1 MEEPQFWKLSEPAT
15 NPDFG
20 CLPEER
26 TLDNLLNSGVI
37 LVEKPRG
44 PTSHQLTAWARDL
57 LGISK
62 IGHGGTLDP
71 FATGLLTL
79 LLGKATRLTDI
90 VLRGDKTYAGI
101 LRFGRPVEEEELS
114 DLLTKLEGVIYNVP
128 PLESAVKIQ
137 VRTRTIHS
145 FRAMEVDT
153 DSKVAAFEVS
163 CSAGTYVRTLAKD
176 IGLLLGTSCEL
187 TELHRSKTGSFSQGM
202 ACTMQQLADAAFLH
216 NEHDDDRALKKLIS
230 PVESILSKLPTITIK
245 DGAAAALS
253 HGAPLARPGVI
264 SAQKGVTEGTTV
276 LLRTVKREAVSVAT
290 MKVDSDSL
298 GEMKTG
304 EVAIAKAVLM
314 EPGTY
319 PQSWSKE

>member
-1 MEEPQFWKLSEPAT
+1 MEESELWQLSEPVT
-15 NPDFG
+15 NADFG
-20 CLPEER
+20 CRPYER
-26 TLDNLLNSGVI
+26 TLNQLLKSGVI

-90 VLRGDKTYAGI
+90 VLRGDKKYVGV
-101 LRFGRPVEEEELS
+101 LRFGRSVDESELQE
-114 DLLTKLEGVIYNVP
+114 LLTGLEGVIYNVP

-137 VRTRTIHS
+137 VRTRTIRS
-145 FRAMEVDT
+145 IRVVEVDS
-153 DSKVAAFEVS
+153 DSRIAAFEAF

-187 TELHRSKTGSFSQGM
+187 TELHRIQTGSFTQSM
-202 ACTMQQLADAAFLH
+202 ACTMQQLADAAFLYH
-216 NEHDDDRALKKLIS
+216 EHGDDRALSRLIS
-230 PVESILSKLPTITIK
+230 PVESLLGSLPSITIK

-264 SAQKGVTEGTTV
+264 SAQKGVLEGATV
-276 LLRTVKREAVSVAT
+276 QLKTVKEEAVSVAV

-298 GEMKTG
+298 SEMTSG
-304 EVAIAKAVLM
+304 EVAVAKSVLM

>member
-1 MEEPQFWKLSEPAT
+1 MDQSEFWELSEPAT

-20 CLPEER
+20 CRPEER
-26 TLDNLLNSGVI
+26 PIDELLKSGII

-44 PTSHQLTAWARDL
+44 PTSHQLTAWARNL

-90 VLRGDKTYAGI
+90 VLRGDKTYVGI
-101 LRFGRPVEEEELS
+101 LKFGRTVDELELQGVLS
-114 DLLTKLEGVIYNVP
+114 SLEGVIYNVP

-137 VRTRTIHS
+137 VRTRTIRS
-145 FRAMEVDT
+145 IRVVEVDT
-153 DSKVAAFEVS
+153 DSRIAAFEVS

-176 IGLLLGTSCEL
+176 IGLLLGTNCEL
-187 TELHRSKTGSFSQGM
+187 TELHRSHTGAFSQGM
-202 ACTMQQLADAAFLH
+202 ACTMQQLADAAFLYH
-216 NEHDDDRALKKLIS
+216 EHGDDRGLSSLIS
-230 PVESILSKLPTITIK
+230 PVESILSGLPSIVIK

-264 SAQKGVTEGTTV
+264 SAQKGISQGATV
-276 LLRTVKREAVSVAT
+276 QLKTVKGEAVSVAV

-298 GEMKTG
+298 SDISSG
-304 EVAIAKAVLM
+304 EVAVAKSVLM